1 MTGQD
6 LRDARRRRGWTQQQA
21 AEHLGLSQA
30 YVSML
35 ERDRRPLPSH
45 LAKSVLNE
53 YELSPLALPLRGP
66 DSWGEIDND
75 VLATQLAGLGYPG
88 FAYMKARA
96 TWNPAELL
104 VVALSKDDLEPR
116 AAEALAWLALRYRDA
131 DWNWVVRETKLRD
144 EQNRLGFVVTLVREL
159 AQEKGD
165 AATTDKFLSL
175 EHQLE
180 RCKLAYV
187 GTFCHESMS
196 QAEKRWLREKS
207 STEARQWNLLS
218 DLAPE
223 HLVHAASYDV

>member
-6 LRDARRRRGWTQQQA
+6 LREARKRRSWTQEQA
-21 AEHLGLSQA
+21 AEHLGVSQA

-45 LAKSVLNE
+45 LVKSVLNE
-53 YELSPLALPLRGP
+53 YEVSPLALPLRGA
-66 DSWGEIDND
+66 DTWAAVDND

-88 FAYMKARA
+88 FSYLHARA

-104 VVALSKDDLEPR
+104 VAALAKDDLEPR
-116 AAEALAWLALRYRDA
+116 VAEALPWLALRYRDA

-144 EQNRLGFVVTLVREL
+144 EQNRLGFAVTLAREL
-159 AQEKGD
+159 AQQKGD
-165 AATTDKFLSL
+165 AVTADKFLSL
-175 EHQLE
+175 ENQLE
-180 RCKLAYV
+180 RSKLAYV
-187 GTFCHESMS
+187 GTFCHERMS

-207 STEARQWNLLS
+207 TPEAQRWNLLS

-223 HLVHAASYDV
+223 HLVHAASYNK